1 MVQGTTMSDPIVRI
15 GVGVVIWRDSK
26 FLMGKRRNSHG
37 HNTWSVPG
45 GHLEFGET
53 YAECAV
59 REALEETGMYIN
71 NVRFLAL
78 TEDTFPEDGKQ
89 YITIWV
95 ESDWKSGEPTIT
107 EPDKW
112 VDQQWRTFR
121 DLPSPLFEPCWQNLR
136 KAKPEL
142 FV

>member
-1 MVQGTTMSDPIVRI
+1 MSDPIVRI
-15 GVGVVIWRDSK
+15 GVGVVIWRDGK

-78 TEDTFPEDGKQ
+78 TEDAFPNDNKQ

-95 ESDWKSGEPTIT
+95 ESDWESGERSKIYHHRSLNHAGKIFALPVPTCLPKRKTSDADI
-107 EPDKW
+107 
-112 VDQQWRTFR
+112 
-121 DLPSPLFEPCWQNLR
+121 DL
-136 KAKPEL
+136 KI
-142 FV
+142 

>member
-1 MVQGTTMSDPIVRI
+1 MSAPIVRVGI
-15 GVGVVIWRDSK
+15 GVIIWRDGK

-45 GHLEFGET
+45 GHLDFGET
-53 YAECAV
+53 YVEGAI
-59 REALEETGMYIN
+59 RESLEETGMHIE

-78 TEDTFPEDGKQ
+78 TEDFFSDDDKQ
-89 YITIWV
+89 YVTIWV
-95 ESDWKSGEPTIT
+95 ESDWKSGEPHIT

-112 VDQQWRTFR
+112 IDHEWRTFQT
-121 DLPSPLFEPCWQNLR
+121 LPSPLFEPCWQNLR
-136 KAKPEL
+136 LARPDL